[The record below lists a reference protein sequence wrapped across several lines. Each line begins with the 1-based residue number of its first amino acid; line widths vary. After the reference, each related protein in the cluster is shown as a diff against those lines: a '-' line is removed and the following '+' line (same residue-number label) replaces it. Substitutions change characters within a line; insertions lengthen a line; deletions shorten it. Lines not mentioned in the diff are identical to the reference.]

1 MSDKQKQL
9 LFSVTK
15 KDFDVQ
21 TFRSGGPGGQN
32 QNKVESGVRIVHR
45 PSGAAGESREH
56 RDRPHNK
63 KAAFR
68 RLIATDTFKA
78 WQRIQIA
85 ARVKGTAYIDR
96 KVALAMRPENI
107 KVETYDSADGKWK

>member
-1 MSDKQKQL
+1 MKRKQL

-21 TFRSGGPGGQN
+21 TFRCGGPGGQN
-32 QNKVESGVRIVHR
+32 QNKVASGVRIVHR
-45 PSGAAGESREH
+45 ASGAAGESREH
-56 RDRPHNK
+56 RDQPHNK

-68 RLIATDTFKA
+68 RLIATDKFKA

-85 ARVKGTAYIDR
+85 ARVKGIADIDR
-96 KVALAMRPENI
+96 EVALAMRPENI
-107 KVETYDSADGKWK
+107 KIETYDSVKGKWK